1 VSSPDH
7 PSSLLVPAY
16 TDFKLHDILILLEQI
31 ELLHRFYDEVVVP
44 QSVADE
50 LRAVGSP
57 RSVSDWMLRPPS
69 WDEAGL
75 GDRRRNR
82 IARSGELDLGERAA
96 IALAERI
103 RADLLLIDEASGRA
117 EARRRSLRVTGTLG
131 VLRTA
136 AEQGLV
142 DVKDMVARLRV
153 TTFYTDDVLLKKIF
167 GKWLDA

>member
-1 VSSPDH
+1 MKLVS
-7 PSSLLVPAY
+7 VTA
-16 TDFKLHDILILLEQI
+16 E
-31 ELLHRFYDEVVVP
+31 E
-44 QSVADE
+44 
-50 LRAVGSP
+50 
-57 RSVSDWMLRPPS
+57 
-69 WDEAGL
+69 
-75 GDRRRNR
+75 
-82 IARSGELDLGERAA
+82 IASIAGELDLGERAA